1 MFAPKSS
8 ESLNTMSITKDIEK
22 YLANEQRQH
31 YEELNSLQLT
41 VSIQIKKNPFNTE
54 NDKSLL

>member
-8 ESLNTMSITKDIEK
+8 ESLNTIMSITKDTEK

-41 VSIQIKKNPFNTE
+41 VSIQIKK
-54 NDKSLL
+54 SLQYRK